1 MTERERESELYRLQA
16 DLCQVLADP
25 TRLQI
30 LALLEGGT
38 RAVKD
43 LVAATAQRQAR
54 ISQHLA
60 IMRGRGIVQ
69 AERVGNEMHYSL
81 TDRRILDACHVT
93 RALLLRHLERQ
104 GALAGEPLAPRLE
117 RDLAPVGDGAH
128 GSAGWPADQ
137 REPPAGPTTFH
148 GAAVEGGRHG

>member
-1 MTERERESELYRLQA
+1 MTERERETELFRLQA

-30 LALLEGGT
+30 LALLESET

-43 LVAATAQRQAR
+43 LVAATGQRQAR

-60 IMRGRGIVQ
+60 IMRQRGIVQ
-69 AERVGNEMHYSL
+69 AERAGNEMHYSL

-104 GALAGEPLAPRLE
+104 GALAGELVAPHRE
-117 RDLAPVGDGAH
+117 RAAGPVGDTVA
-128 GSAGWPADQ
+128 GSAGWPAD
-137 REPPAGPTTFH
+137 R
-148 GAAVEGGRHG
+148 